1 MKKETRTALIILGTA
16 MVVIIGLTTLLSV
29 LSNNAAQ
36 QPEEVLS
43 VADVRVSLSD
53 AKTAFDAGEAFIV
66 DVRSEEEFIKS
77 RIPGSILIPVGD
89 IEGNEPEVEKDALI
103 FTYCT

>member
-1 MKKETRTALIILGTA
+1 

-29 LSNNAAQ
+29 SSNNAAQ
-36 QPEEVLS
+36 QPEEVPS
-43 VADVRVSLSD
+43 VEDVRVSLSE
-53 AKTAFDAGEAFIV
+53 AKAAFDAGEALIV
-66 DVRSEEEFIKS
+66 DVRSESEFKKS

-89 IEGNEPEVEKDALI
+89 IAGNEPEVEKDALI